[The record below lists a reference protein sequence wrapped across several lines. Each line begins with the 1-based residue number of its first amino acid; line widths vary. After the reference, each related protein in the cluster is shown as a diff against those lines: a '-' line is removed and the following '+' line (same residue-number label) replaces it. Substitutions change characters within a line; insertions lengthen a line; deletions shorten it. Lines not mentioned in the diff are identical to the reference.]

1 MAVLAIL
8 LISAGTFFFFTST
21 VGLLRFPD
29 FYSRMHGTGKG
40 DTLGILLSLVG
51 LAFLSGSSL
60 TSLKILFIA
69 VFVFITS
76 PTATHALL
84 RAAFDSKV
92 PPWTKDGEIVRKA
105 EVRRKWVDLAAW
117 PDPALFRPDLCH
129 RFHHREGSPKLCD
142 HFWSLQ
148 FLHVPSLD
156 RDGSRGRGFYRS
168 FGGGWSQHHL
178 FYSGDYENHEEE

>member
-1 MAVLAIL
+1 MTILAIL

-29 FYSRMHGTGKG
+29 FYSRMHATGKG
-40 DTLGILLSLVG
+40 DTLGIFLSLVG
-51 LAFLSGSSL
+51 LAFFSGWSL

-105 EVRRKWVDLAAW
+105 EARRK
-117 PDPALFRPDLCH
+117 
-129 RFHHREGSPKLCD
+129 
-142 HFWSLQ
+142 
-148 FLHVPSLD
+148 
-156 RDGSRGRGFYRS
+156 
-168 FGGGWSQHHL
+168 
-178 FYSGDYENHEEE
+178 